1 MKTIIALVLISLV
14 CRVTA
19 ASSTDLSGV
28 ADAYERSRAV
38 FIGKVVKIEPFT
50 TELDADFSRYD
61 KVTFNVEYSWKG
73 AGFRDAC
80 LREFVVLLQV
90 SERERFGLEPF
101 PAHPVSFSENKKY
114 LVVADQRPDKE
125 FPVVMAA
132 SRSKPLW
139 DASNEL
145 KELKRLDGP
154 FPFRTRQVAPE
165 TIQERDVFLCAFAT
179 CFAALR
185 GK

>member
-1 MKTIIALVLISLV
+1 MKTIIAIVALVSMSLV
-14 CRVTA
+14 GKVNGAPTN
-19 ASSTDLSGV
+19 LSGV
-28 ADAYERSRAV
+28 ADSYERARAV
-38 FIGKVVKIEPFT
+38 FIGEVVKIEPFI
-50 TELDADFSRYD
+50 TELDADLSRYD

-80 LREFVVLLQV
+80 LPEFVVLLQV

-101 PAHPVSFSENKKY
+101 PSNPVSFSENRKY

-132 SRSKPLW
+132 SQSKPLW
-139 DASNEL
+139 GASNEL

-154 FPFRTRQVAPE
+154 LPFGIRYVAP
-165 TIQERDVFLCAFAT
+165 
-179 CFAALR
+179 
-185 GK
+185 